1 MKGRLSGASL
11 LGLAAL
17 AGPAW
22 AQSVGTPA
30 DDQPTELEEVVVTA
44 EPRDRFAYDAVQAGA
59 FRNARV
65 LDTPLTVNVVPRAVL
80 DAQAA
85 EGLYD
90 ALRNTAGVTR
100 SQLSGGTY
108 DNIAIRGVLVENRG
122 NYRLNG
128 SLPVINLSS
137 SRSKTRRGSRC

>member
-44 EPRDRFAYDAVQAGA
+44 EPRDRFAYDAVQAKPSG
-59 FRNARV
+59 
-65 LDTPLTVNVVPRAVL
+65 TRACWTH
-80 DAQAA
+80 
-85 EGLYD
+85 
-90 ALRNTAGVTR
+90 R
-100 SQLSGGTY
+100 
-108 DNIAIRGVLVENRG
+108 
-122 NYRLNG
+122 
-128 SLPVINLSS
+128 
-137 SRSKTRRGSRC
+137 